1 MPQAFARHDHRRCI
15 TQAVEQAVA
24 LCRARN
30 VRLTAQRRR
39 VLELVWAGH
48 KPVGAYELLERLR
61 AEGTNAVPP
70 TVYRALDFLR
80 EQGLVHRIES
90 LNAFVGC
97 THPEQDHGG
106 QFLVCSACGQV
117 AELDDAGIAA
127 AMDVAADR
135 LGFAP
140 ERRVVEVSGKC
151 GQCRRHG

>member
-1 MPQAFARHDHRRCI
+1 MPPAFASHDHRRCI
-15 TQAVEQAVA
+15 AHAVEQAVA

-30 VRLTAQRRR
+30 VRLTAQRQR
-39 VLELVWAGH
+39 VLELVWSGH
-48 KPVGAYELLERLR
+48 KPVGAYELLEQLR
-61 AEGTNAVPP
+61 AEGANGAPP

-90 LNAFVGC
+90 LNAFIGC
-97 THPEQDHGG
+97 SHPAVDHGG
-106 QFLVCSACGQV
+106 QFLVCTRCGEV

-140 ERRVVEVSGKC
+140 ERRVVEVSGQC
-151 GQCRRHG
+151 ERCRRHG